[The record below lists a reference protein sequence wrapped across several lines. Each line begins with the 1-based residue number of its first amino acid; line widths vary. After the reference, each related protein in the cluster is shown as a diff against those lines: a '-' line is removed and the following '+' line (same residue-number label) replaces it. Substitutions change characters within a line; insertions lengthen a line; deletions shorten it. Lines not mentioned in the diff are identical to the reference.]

1 MKSTTSRK
9 RSSTTK
15 AGVGRTAS
23 QKNTKAKTLKKAY
36 CPVKFEKMDGVEVRI
51 EEDRQDSPA
60 NFDAV
65 ALQAAGL

>member
-23 QKNTKAKTLKKAY
+23 QKNTKAKMLKKAY
-36 CPVKFEKMDGVEVRI
+36 CPVNFEKMDGVEVRI

-65 ALQAAGL
+65 ALQAAGF

>member
-15 AGVGRTAS
+15 AAVGRTAS
-23 QKNTKAKTLKKAY
+23 QKNTKAKTLKKDY
-36 CPVKFEKMDGVEVRI
+36 CTAKFEKMDGVEVRI

-65 ALQAAGL
+65 ALQAAGF

>member
-36 CPVKFEKMDGVEVRI
+36 VFR
-51 EEDRQDSPA
+51 
-60 NFDAV
+60 V
-65 ALQAAGL
+65 ALSDDNEIYSDILSRAD

>member
-51 EEDRQDSPA
+51 SSDDCH
-60 NFDAV
+60 NFY
-65 ALQAAGL
+65 